1 MTKNSNNSQNVI
13 SFVKRRKS
21 NLIKV
26 FNAKCCLCG
35 FDKFQEAL
43 EFHHVNPEEKE
54 FGITTETTTKALE
67 KQLKELRK
75 CVLLCA
81 NCHRGVHAG
90 YYEIEEDFQKYFNEE
105 VAERLLNELYFVNG
119 KTEYKCK
126 ICNKPISR
134 GAEHCEDCAKL
145 VSRLVERPTREELK
159 ELIRNKSFTE
169 IGSKYKV
176 SDNAIRKW
184 CIQEN
189 LPSKKT
195 VIKQLSDEEWQK
207 V

>member
-35 FDKFQEAL
+35 FDKFQE
-43 EFHHVNPEEKE
+43 
-54 FGITTETTTKALE
+54 ALE

-134 GAEHCEDCAKL
+134 GAEHCEDCVKL
-145 VSRLVERPTREELK
+145 ASRLVERPTREELK